1 MRGGVTILKT
11 LKNETLKNEQDTLL
25 KMGTELFGTLK
36 ELQKNPLNKKWWYE
50 NIMQWTLANPNF
62 KTALFRFVDVFPSLS
77 KKKDIPLFFK
87 EYLKAN
93 NLIPPFLR
101 AGINLL
107 PSSLLSLLISKHTK
121 EIAHLFIAGE
131 TPSDI
136 LPVLKK
142 IRKNNNAFTIDLLGE
157 ATLSE
162 EEARLYQNRYITIME
177 QMYKQ
182 KWNHNPLTDKA
193 ENGEYLPV
201 ANLSLK
207 ITSLESQILTVAWEE
222 SKKRLKNKL
231 RILFQKAVDTNTFI
245 NIDMEQYKYKTL
257 TLELFKELVSE
268 PAFKYYPHFG
278 LVIQAYLKDALEDL
292 RTFSK
297 FLRNHSSPI
306 HIRLVKGAY
315 WDYELIHSR
324 QNNWPCPVY
333 LNKWESDINF
343 EKCATFILQNYPRLR
358 LAVGSHNIRSI
369 THALHL
375 SQQLNIPKK
384 ALEIQ
389 TLYGM
394 ADAINAC
401 LSQNGWRV
409 RQYCPIGAPIPG
421 MAYLVRRLL
430 ENTANES
437 FIQSWQNTKNNIADM
452 LKPPAPP
459 PSGI

>member
-1 MRGGVTILKT
+1 
-11 LKNETLKNEQDTLL
+11 
-25 KMGTELFGTLK
+25 MGTELFSSLK
-36 ELQKNPLNKKWWYE
+36 NPRKNPLNKKWWYE
-50 NIMQWTLANPNF
+50 NIMQWTLVNSNL
-62 KTALFRFVDVFPSLS
+62 KTALFRFVDVFPSL
-77 KKKDIPLFFK
+77 KKKADIPLFFK

-93 NLIPPFLR
+93 NMLSPFLR
-101 AGINLL
+101 IGINLL
-107 PSSLLSLLISKHTK
+107 PPSFLSALISKHTK

-131 TPSDI
+131 APSDI
-136 LPVLKK
+136 LPVLKQ

-162 EEARLYQNRYITIME
+162 KEAQIYQNRYIAIME
-177 QMYKQ
+177 QMYKH
-182 KWNHNPLTDKA
+182 KWNHNPLTDEA
-193 ENGEYLPV
+193 ENGENLPR

-207 ITSLESQILTVAWEE
+207 ITSLESQILTVSWEE

-231 RILFQKAVDTNTFI
+231 RVLFQKAMETNTFI
-245 NIDMEQYKYKTL
+245 NIDMEQYQYKVL
-257 TLELFKELVSE
+257 TLEIFKELVSE
-268 PAFKYYPHFG
+268 PAFKSYPHFG
-278 LVIQAYLKDALEDL
+278 IVIQAYLKSAMDDL
-292 RTFSK
+292 RDLSQ
-297 FLRNHSSPI
+297 FLRKSNHSSPI

-343 EKCATFILQNYPRLR
+343 ENCTTFILQNYPSLK

-369 THALHL
+369 THALNL
-375 SQQLNIPKK
+375 SQQMNIPKK

-394 ADAINAC
+394 ASAINTC

-437 FIQSWQNTKNNIADM
+437 FIQSWKNTKNNIPEL
-452 LKPPAPP
+452 LKSPAPHKKH
-459 PSGI
+459 IL